1 MLLILRKIVSYIII
15 LTVTISHVPIYPKEG
30 EQPRPDIITEE
41 TTHQLSL
48 ELPEQAFYPVNSIK
62 TKPVVIKNY
71 FITDN
76 TMYSIQL
83 AAPDPMLWLNQ
94 TKKIELMDINGLYL
108 VEFQEIRYHYSSE
121 RVHFEY
127 HIKPYQQSI
136 FFSLYYYLY

>member
-1 MLLILRKIVSYIII
+1 M
-15 LTVTISHVPIYPKEG
+15 
-30 EQPRPDIITEE
+30 
-41 TTHQLSL
+41 SL

-62 TKPVVIKNY
+62 TKPVAIKNY

-108 VEFQEIRYHYSSE
+108 VEFQEILRPPSSE
-121 RVHFEY
+121 VQHSVESSYSYR
-127 HIKPYQQSI
+127 
-136 FFSLYYYLY
+136 